1 MCCTEH
7 SDRSQYVRRGEIHNS
22 CFLITTVAKL
32 NSGIVTTFRKFKH
45 FVIDKPKV
53 GKILFL

>member
-32 NSGIVTTFRKFKH
+32 NSGIVTTFRKSKH
-45 FVIDKPKV
+45 FVIDKPRV
-53 GKILFL
+53 SFL